1 MMGSMRRYTAMDE
14 LDEQIMR
21 LLQEDGRMPNTEIAR
36 TLGVGEKTVRTRI
49 ERMLKQGL
57 FQVSAVPDPF
67 KIGYQFWVFIEFRIL
82 PAHINRAA
90 KQISQLPEIFF
101 LGVTTGN
108 CDLVATAL
116 FRSNE
121 HFDDFLTRELAAV
134 KGIIQTSTFQVVRLV
149 KRQFRY
155 PIEAGGEKDEGDAG
169 ED

>member
-1 MMGSMRRYTAMDE
+1 MSVMDE
-14 LDEQIMR
+14 LDEKIMR
-21 LLQEDGRMPNTEIAR
+21 LLQQDGRMPNTEIAR

-49 ERMLKQGL
+49 ERMLSKGL

-67 KIGYQFWVFIEFRIL
+67 KIGYQFWVFIEFRVQ

-90 KQISQLPEIFF
+90 KEISQLPEIFF
-101 LGVTTGN
+101 LGVTTGT

-121 HFDDFLTRELAAV
+121 HFDDFLTRELAAI
-134 KGIIQTSTFQVVRLV
+134 KGIVQTDTFQVVRLV

-155 PIEAGGEKDEGDAG
+155 PIEAGGEKGDEANG
-169 ED
+169 EE